1 MIFSIRTSLY
11 IVLMLSNVS
20 NACGAASVDRE
31 VDNHDDSSEVSSSAG
46 DQQTMSPAT
55 VGVTP
60 IPPPSNSVI
69 DGLGAQN
76 SQASTMLNMLTQ
88 MLVLHQKS
96 IAAAQLQQ
104 QQMLQAKEESSL
116 VTVQVR

>member
-1 MIFSIRTSLY
+1 
-11 IVLMLSNVS
+11 MLSNVS